1 MSTPSLPVIKRLF
14 AQSGNQ
20 CSFPGCDL
28 PLVEE
33 SGTVTGE
40 ICHIHGGSPQG
51 PRFDPLQSEVE
62 RHGFNNLILL
72 CSRHHTVVDSEPNRY
87 PPRLL
92 QQFKRQH
99 EQGSVGS
106 ISPNTERIAKSLL
119 EKLVSVRIHN
129 NAGQIAIASPGA
141 IQANSLT
148 LKSAKQPKVTI
159 SPPDGSVGQNVAMSA
174 YVDYLIKR
182 YQEFQKA
189 DREKIDDYKYMAIYN
204 AISREFG
211 CKWQFIEQSTFQ
223 RLVAFLQNRIDKSKL
238 GRNQKA
244 KRQKNY
250 HSFEE
255 HST

>member
-1 MSTPSLPVIKRLF
+1 MATPSLPVIKRLF

-20 CSFPGCDL
+20 CAFPGCDL
-28 PLVEE
+28 PLAEE
-33 SGTVTGE
+33 SGTITGE
-40 ICHIHGGSPQG
+40 ICHIHGASPQG

-62 RHGFNNLILL
+62 RNGFENLILL
-72 CSRHHTVVDSEPNRY
+72 CSRHHTIVDSEPDRY
-87 PPRLL
+87 PPALL
-92 QQFKRQH
+92 QRYKSQH
-99 EQGSVGS
+99 EQGVIGS

-119 EKLVSVRIHN
+119 KSLISVRIHSN
-129 NAGQIAIASPGA
+129 TGQIAIASPGA

-148 LKSAKQPKVTI
+148 VKSAKQPKVTI
-159 SPPDGSVGQNVAMSA
+159 APPEGSVGQNVAMSA

-189 DREKIDDYKYMAIYN
+189 DTDKISDYKYVAIYN

-211 CKWQFIEQSTFQ
+211 CKWQFIERSAFQ
-223 RLVAFLQNRIDKSKL
+223 RLVAFLQNRIDKTKL

-244 KRQKNY
+244 KRHKNY

-255 HST
+255 HSA